1 MMIVEIGYNNRVRC
15 IYVPEDKE
23 KVRVDNVKTF
33 EVDSKPNIEKNT
45 ILYFN
50 PQTREFYTE
59 EKPKMPEIPESVK
72 ARMEAQQKKAA
83 ALKWLADNDWKINKR
98 VLGEWTED
106 DPRWLLYLS
115 GREAA
120 RADIDAADVILNG

>member
-1 MMIVEIGYNNRVRC
+1 MIVEIGYNNKVRC
-15 IYVPEDKE
+15 IRAPKETE
-23 KVRVDNVKTF
+23 KVNNVSTF
-33 EVDSKPNIEKNT
+33 EIDTMPTIEKNT
-45 ILYFN
+45 FLYFN

-72 ARMEAQQKKAA
+72 ERMEAQQKKSA
-83 ALKWLADNDWKINKR
+83 ALKWLADNDWKVNKHT
-98 VLGEWTED
+98 LGEWAED